1 MCGVIILC
9 YAKFCIVRI
18 SIDYGDEE
26 RIVNKLFFA
35 ESLLFSCSIASKMI
49 LLASLLA
56 IFLNRPSLKTNVL
69 FENKLTKSR
78 DTRYFRSH
86 VDTQYSCGI

>member
-1 MCGVIILC
+1 MCGVVILC
-9 YAKFCIVRI
+9 YAINCIVQI

-56 IFLNRPSLKTNVL
+56 IFLNRPSLKPNVL
-69 FENKLTKSR
+69 FENRLSRKQCKEMTKS
-78 DTRYFRSH
+78 